1 MWILRASPGA
11 GQGWLGIQ
19 KDLIFIKILLKWDG
33 MHGMGRDV
41 MGRHEMHG
49 MGCDGMGWM
58 GWGGWD
64 GVG

>member
-1 MWILRASPGA
+1 MDFESQPRGWPGMA
-11 GQGWLGIQ
+11 GDPERFDFQ
-19 KDLIFIKILLKWDG
+19 LKSFRDG